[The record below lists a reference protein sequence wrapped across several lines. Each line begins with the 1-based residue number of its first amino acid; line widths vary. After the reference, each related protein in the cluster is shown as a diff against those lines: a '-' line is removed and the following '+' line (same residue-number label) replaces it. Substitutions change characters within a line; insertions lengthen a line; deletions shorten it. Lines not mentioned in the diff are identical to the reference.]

1 VGKHQ
6 RVTVLAW
13 AVLGAARARLR
24 RLVRVGVLAVQAL
37 PQALRL
43 QSTRH
48 CRHAS
53 NVAGIKL
60 DIQVNK

>member
-1 VGKHQ
+1 MGKYQ
-6 RVTVLAW
+6 LVAVLAW

-43 QSTRH
+43 QSKRRWS
-48 CRHAS
+48 RHARD
-53 NVAGIKL
+53 VAGVEV
-60 DIQVNK
+60 DINM

>member
-1 VGKHQ
+1 MGKHQ

-48 CRHAS
+48 WSGMQAMWLGLS
-53 NVAGIKL
+53 
-60 DIQVNK
+60 